1 MYRIGE
7 IAKLADVT
15 PDTIRYYEKQQMMEH
30 EVRTEGGFRLYTESD
45 LQRLKFIRYARQL
58 GFTLESIR
66 ELLSIRVDP
75 EHHTCQESKGIVQER
90 LQEVEARIAE
100 LQTMQ
105 RSLQRLND
113 ACCGKAHS
121 SVYCS
126 ILEALEQGA
135 SGTTTGCLFL
145 ELPGLHSRRKLL
157 QTGDIM
163 SRYQHTKGQIKDNAI
178 EALLHDPLFRQR
190 VEKNKKGK
198 GSYLRKGKHGNRGN
212 WEASGKKVIN
222 FFTTGLLVSVSA

>member
-7 IAKLADVT
+7 LAKMAEVT

-66 ELLSIRVDP
+66 ELLSIRIDP

-90 LQEVEARIAE
+90 LKEVEARIA
-100 LQTMQ
+100 
-105 RSLQRLND
+105 SLQRLND
-113 ACCGKAHS
+113 ACCGMAHS

-135 SGTTTGCLFL
+135 SGTKSGC
-145 ELPGLHSRRKLL
+145 
-157 QTGDIM
+157 
-163 SRYQHTKGQIKDNAI
+163 
-178 EALLHDPLFRQR
+178 
-190 VEKNKKGK
+190 
-198 GSYLRKGKHGNRGN
+198 
-212 WEASGKKVIN
+212 
-222 FFTTGLLVSVSA
+222 